1 MIVSYYSCVA
11 ALLAAHD
18 LSAPSIKGL
27 NPPNFEAAP
36 YGSGGGLTHGTNS
49 ARRELI
55 HQGNSMLHLHLAAFG
70 AVVAA
75 NIVAVLA
82 IAVMIK
88 CGRYW
93 PLSLWSN
100 V

>member
-1 MIVSYYSCVA
+1 MVLRA
-11 ALLAAHD
+11 A
-18 LSAPSIKGL
+18 SQM
-27 NPPNFEAAP
+27 E
-36 YGSGGGLTHGTNS
+36 TNS

-55 HQGNSMLHLHLAAFG
+55 HRGNSMLHLYLAAFG

-93 PLSLWSN
+93 PLSLWPN
-100 V
+100 VPKLKSRFSLGRSPLRCVR